1 MNKLDVFYK
10 LVYEDNEVYIRE
22 DHLIEIL
29 KSKNIPMEI
38 IRVPESEGL
47 SMIREEKIS
56 KLLGEKDN

>member
-1 MNKLDVFYK
+1 MITNNVFYT
-10 LVYEDNEVYIRE
+10 LVYEDDEVYIRE

-47 SMIREEKIS
+47 SMIREEKIN
-56 KLLGEKDN
+56 KLLSEKND

>member
-1 MNKLDVFYK
+1 MITNNVFYK
-10 LVYEDNEVYIRE
+10 LVYEDDEVYIRE

-47 SMIREEKIS
+47 SMIREEKIN
-56 KLLGEKDN
+56 KLLSEKND